1 MSIVIQPLSAVN
13 ISLSKLA
20 TPKSF
25 CVIPVALALVL
36 ADSNASLLCCIPAVA
51 FTSALIILSALSL
64 KSTVA
69 PVPLLATTTLISE
82 PASSSKFANSSIG
95 PVLTCADTPPV
106 VETTSEFNIV
116 PVPAVYE
123 IKFSDSPLRV
133 TFVISTIVPVAL
145 DPLPVITSPAAKF
158 PPVAGCV

>member
-1 MSIVIQPLSAVN
+1 MSAVN

-25 CVIPVALALVL
+25 CEIPVALALVL
-36 ADSNASLLCCIPAVA
+36 AVSNASLLCCIPALA

-69 PVPLLATTTLISE
+69 PLTSLATITLISE
-82 PASSSKFANSSIG
+82 LAVSTKFANSIIG
-95 PVLTCADTPPV
+95 PVVTCADTPPDV
-106 VETTSEFNIV
+106 ATISEFNIV
-116 PVPAVYE
+116 PVTAVYT
-123 IKFSDSPLRV
+123 IKFSATPLRV

-145 DPLPVITSPAAKF
+145 EPLPVIVSPFWKF